1 MPLKKKTRTRSIL
14 RRTPKSRQYLVEL
27 AVEVAESKKS
37 PLNTIYEEGWDK
49 SSTVKVEA
57 S

>member
-1 MPLKKKTRTRSIL
+1 VKLPGKVTSN
-14 RRTPKSRQYLVEL
+14 
-27 AVEVAESKKS
+27 KKS

-49 SSTVKVEA
+49 SSTVDVEA